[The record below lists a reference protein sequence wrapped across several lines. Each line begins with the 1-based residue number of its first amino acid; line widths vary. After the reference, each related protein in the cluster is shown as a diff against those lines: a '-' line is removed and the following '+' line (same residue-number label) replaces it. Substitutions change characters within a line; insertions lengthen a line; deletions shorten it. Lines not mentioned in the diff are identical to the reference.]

1 MVQAVIGVFDSE
13 ASALDAR
20 KQLQAAGFNPTNV
33 WNAGTSDKAAVSAV
47 FKDHLGTDEHPHVR
61 HYLRVIEHGDP
72 VLVIIAQNDADADRV
87 KAIMENCGAVDIEER
102 VQWQAGQAKAKV
114 SSVAD
119 NIGTVA
125 TSGVGKKKIPIV
137 EEELVVGKRKV
148 DRGVVRIYT
157 RVTEKP
163 VEKTLTLKEQTVIV
177 ERRPVDRPASEADF
191 ANEERVIEVRKTA
204 EEPVITKRAR
214 VVEEVEIGR
223 SETQHTETVR
233 DTVRRKD
240 VAVENAEDIDTRSS
254 SMRKGT
260 MSEKRITP

>member
-13 ASALDAR
+13 RSALDAR
-20 KQLQAAGFNPTNV
+20 KQLEAAGFNPTNV
-33 WNAGTSDKAAVSAV
+33 WNAGTSDKAVVSAV

-61 HYLRVIEHGDP
+61 DYSRVIENGDP

-87 KAIMENCGAVDIEER
+87 KAIMENCGAVDIEAR
-102 VQWQAGQAKAKV
+102 AGQAKTKM

-119 NIGTVA
+119 NIGTMA
-125 TSGVGKKKIPIV
+125 TSGAGKNKIPVV

-148 DRGVVRIYT
+148 DRGTVRIYT

-177 ERRPVDRPASEADF
+177 ERRPVDRPANEGDF

-204 EEPVITKRAR
+204 EEPVVTKRAR

-223 SETQHTETVR
+223 RETQHTETVR

-240 VAVENAEDIDTRSS
+240 VAVENAEDIDKRSS
-254 SMRKGT
+254 AMRKST
-260 MSEKRITP
+260 MSEKRVTP